1 MSSKIFA
8 KANKVQFQDQ
18 QLDDYVLEVTLSQ
31 FIFNTLN
38 YSCLLR
44 K

>member
-18 QLDDYVLEVTLSQ
+18 QLDDYVLEVRLFTKLY
-31 FIFNTLN
+31 LVH
-38 YSCLLR
+38 
-44 K
+44 